1 MTCLCGD
8 YSCPSCGRAMGT
20 YRGPVAPDGD
30 ELYESHRQK
39 QLDEAVAAG
48 DFTGMAQVLTDMAR
62 DTHDPFRRDQ
72 VRKVE
77 SLLRSSPYTKFRSE
91 V

>member
-62 DTHDPFRRDQ
+62 DIHDPELAFRRDRVQ
-72 VRKVE
+72 KI
-77 SLLRSSPYTKFRSE
+77 LTHLRGER
-91 V
+91 